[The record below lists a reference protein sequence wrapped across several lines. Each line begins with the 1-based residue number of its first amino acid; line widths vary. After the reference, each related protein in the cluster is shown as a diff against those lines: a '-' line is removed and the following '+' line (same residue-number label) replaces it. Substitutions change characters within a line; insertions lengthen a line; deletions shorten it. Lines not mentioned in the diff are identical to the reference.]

1 MSVLPTSFVFL
12 SINEAG
18 LVSEVNDAFKLLL
31 LSVLMPRYEKD
42 MDNEVL
48 PYSCS
53 WFTPFEVEGDGD
65 DHNNFELLFFV
76 GEVG

>member
-1 MSVLPTSFVFL
+1 MSLLPTSFVVL
-12 SINEAG
+12 SVNEEG
-18 LVSEVNDAFKLLL
+18 LVSEVNDAFKLQL

-53 WFTPFEVEGDGD
+53 GFTLFEVEGNGD
-65 DHNNFELLFFV
+65 DHNNFELLFCW
-76 GEVG
+76 